1 MTQETSERLDNG
13 KKMLD
18 QIDSSSADKVM
29 ASLKDIAPDVGKF
42 IMEFAFNDIYSRP
55 GLNLQQRELVTISCL
70 LTQGD
75 TAEQLKVHLNGC
87 LNVGLT
93 QTEIIEAII
102 HCIPYVGF
110 PKVLNT
116 LTVAKEVFK
125 DRGLL
130 NN

>member
-1 MTQETSERLDNG
+1 
-13 KKMLD
+13 
-18 QIDSSSADKVM
+18 M